1 MRLFLLGLY
10 LLPFVVWAET
20 QCLIVKVSDG
30 DSFSCRLNNRKVIQV
45 RLAGIDAPENGQA
58 YSTLARKKLNSL
70 IYKKNVYLYGEG
82 KDKYNRRLATVFVD
96 SSNSLSGRLNINLTM
111 IESGFAWHYTRYSNN
126 QQYATAQTQA
136 QKQKLGLWADKGKI
150 IKPEEW
156 RHQ

>member
-20 QCLIVKVSDG
+20 QCLVVKVSDG

-70 IYKKNVYLYGEG
+70 IYKKNVYLYGES
-82 KDKYNRRLATVFVD
+82 KDKD
-96 SSNSLSGRLNINLTM
+96 SS
-111 IESGFAWHYTRYSNN
+111 
-126 QQYATAQTQA
+126 
-136 QKQKLGLWADKGKI
+136 
-150 IKPEEW
+150 
-156 RHQ
+156 